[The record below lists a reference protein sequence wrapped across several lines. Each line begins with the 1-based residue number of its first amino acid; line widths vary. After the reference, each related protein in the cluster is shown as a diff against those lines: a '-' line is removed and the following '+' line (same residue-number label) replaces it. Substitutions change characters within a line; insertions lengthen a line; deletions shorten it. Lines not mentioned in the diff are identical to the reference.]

1 MIFLGFVG
9 YIARVIVQQY
19 GKQNIL
25 KCIIYQLKSENITK
39 MNIAEAFVIFLH
51 KFDR

>member
-9 YIARVIVQQY
+9 KIGRVIVQQY

-25 KCIIYQLKSENITK
+25 KCIIYQIKWENIRN